1 MQKIPASDS
10 INRPILQTSLKPPL
24 LIYTDSKVLSMNLHL
39 FLTEYNATQMANFIL
54 ENEIKELHLNVYSN
68 SPGLNSLIEK
78 IFGKTH
84 YNIALI
90 SEQTERSFRHLY
102 SPLA

>member
-1 MQKIPASDS
+1 MLQIPASNS
-10 INRPILQTSLKPPL
+10 INSHTLPTRLKPL
-24 LIYTDSKVLSMNLHL
+24 FLVDTESKILSMNLHL

-54 ENEIKELHLNVYSN
+54 EHEIQELRLNIYSK

-84 YNIALI
+84 YTIALI
-90 SEQTERSFRHLY
+90 SEQTEEAFRHLY
-102 SPLA
+102 SPPV